1 MIAAALDALDPALE
15 DPIPA
20 DVRARRGLPD
30 LRPALEAIHRPDIT
44 SDIGAL
50 NAGRTLSHRRFKF
63 EEFFRFEL
71 ALALRRHRVRSSDG
85 IRFKTSDTLRSQIR
99 KILPF
104 RPTAAQKRAFGEIVA
119 DLTSDWPMSRLLQ
132 GDVGCG
138 KTLVAFETVVVAVE
152 NGYQAALMV
161 PTEILAEQH
170 AINARRILGP
180 LGYAVGLVRKGT
192 SKDDPGLLAAIRAG
206 DVPLVIGTH
215 ALLEEEVEFS
225 RLGLVVIDEQ
235 HRFGVLQRMKL
246 MDKGRGPN
254 TLVMT
259 ATPIPR
265 TLAMTFYGDLDVSSI
280 DEMPPGREP
289 IRTGHVLEGD
299 RDRIDETIRREIEAG
314 RQCYV
319 VYPLVEESEKLDL
332 RSAKEGHIRLSGLF
346 GAERVGLL
354 HGRLKSLE
362 KEAVMQAF
370 LEGALDVLVSTT
382 VIEVGVDV
390 PNATL
395 IVIEHAERFGI
406 AQLHQLRGR
415 VGRGRHRSACLLVTS
430 GRLGR
435 QARERIR
442 AVVQTTDGFRLSEE
456 DLRLRGPGEFVGTRQ
471 SGLPEFRTANLIDD
485 MDILTE
491 ARDEAQSRVED
502 PGERIRLVEALSRV
516 PGIAGVV
523 GVG

>member
-1 MIAAALDALDPALE
+1 
-15 DPIPA
+15 
-20 DVRARRGLPD
+20 
-30 LRPALEAIHRPDIT
+30 
-44 SDIGAL
+44 
-50 NAGRTLSHRRFKF
+50 
-63 EEFFRFEL
+63 
-71 ALALRRHRVRSSDG
+71 
-85 IRFKTSDTLRSQIR
+85 
-99 KILPF
+99 
-104 RPTAAQKRAFGEIVA
+104 
-119 DLTSDWPMSRLLQ
+119 
-132 GDVGCG
+132 
-138 KTLVAFETVVVAVE
+138 
-152 NGYQAALMV
+152 
-161 PTEILAEQH
+161 
-170 AINARRILGP
+170 
-180 LGYAVGLVRKGT
+180 
-192 SKDDPGLLAAIRAG
+192 
-206 DVPLVIGTH
+206 
-215 ALLEEEVEFS
+215 
-225 RLGLVVIDEQ
+225 
-235 HRFGVLQRMKL
+235 
-246 MDKGRGPN
+246 
-254 TLVMT
+254 
-259 ATPIPR
+259 
-265 TLAMTFYGDLDVSSI
+265 MTFYGDLDVSSI